1 VEECAG
7 HGGSEGRGGGA
18 LGVAAR
24 GRPDAG
30 ALPAG
35 RVSPWIRRCNGG
47 RLRR

>member
-1 VEECAG
+1 MGVQKAEV
-7 HGGSEGRGGGA
+7 GGA

-35 RVSPWIRRCNGG
+35 RVLPWIQRCSGG